1 VDGSHR
7 WKHFRSLSAAISNYG
22 LMSLRGHRIAEF
34 ALDGTGEPAK
44 LQIAL
49 LLLPQFLS
57 RELMMI
63 AMTSR
68 SILLLCLI
76 VSVARSVSG
85 QQRLEFHK
93 GDRIAVI
100 GNTLADR
107 LQHFGHL
114 EATLHYRFPEH
125 NLVVRDLGFS
135 GDTLTER
142 PRSDNFG
149 TPDEWL
155 TRVQADVVFAFFGYN
170 ESYAGESGLPQFR
183 KDLEAFIDHTLSQK
197 YNGKSAPQLV
207 LCSPTAFEDLKWPHL
222 PDGTEHNQ
230 RLELYK
236 LEMGNVAV
244 EREIPFVDLFHHS
257 QKVMKIVTW
266 DDSQIRNLVGQ
277 PRDRFGFDYPDKTS
291 DGTLAFFP
299 LTINGVHLTETGSSM
314 VAISI
319 DGTLFGDQNP
329 QPEQMKL
336 DAIRAAVLAKNRI
349 WHNVYRA
356 TDGYSVFGGR
366 STLKFV
372 DGQTNFEVMQRELE
386 ILEVMTANR
395 DRVIWEAAEGRKA
408 EPDDS
413 NLPKPLEVK
422 TNKPGQLEDG
432 RHKFLGAKEAIDKM
446 TIHSGMKV
454 NVFASEEM
462 FSDLVNP
469 VQSAVDTDGRLWV
482 AAWPTYPHW
491 NPLEAMNDKLLILP
505 DENGDG
511 VADEC
516 ITFADGLHNPT
527 GFEFWNGGVLVAMA
541 PDIWFLKDMDGDD
554 RADVRERIFH
564 GLDSADTHHT
574 ANSFVMS
581 PGGKFYF
588 SRGIFHA
595 ENFETPWGPTKRFG
609 TGGTGVYEWD
619 PVTFDINFH
628 FPIGPN
634 PHGDVFDE
642 WGNQFATDGT
652 GGTGNY
658 IGMPGHGAPQQLYE
672 KRVRPVPAIQI
683 LDSQHFPEENRG
695 NLLIANVIG
704 FQGVT
709 QYKFEKQGA
718 GFFAKEVEPILYS
731 SDVNFRPSDMEIGGD
746 GALYVLDWQNPIIGH
761 MQHNLRDPS
770 RDHLHGRIYRVTAEG
785 REIQPVLKLDKASTA
800 DVVAALGSETLAER
814 YRARLE
820 LTSRN
825 PDEVVHA
832 VEEWVEQFNV
842 KNPEHARNLVEAMW
856 VQQQLRLSDTELEL
870 QLLESPVP
878 DARAAAIRVLRD
890 DIRESLLARPNRTF
904 GPLDSGGSL
913 LMELAVDPSP
923 QVRAEIVVAATFI
936 NDPFMAELVFAAMQ
950 TEQDPQL
957 TYVINEARKNI
968 NLDAAIRETLARG
981 ETLSPAAEAYALAN
995 ASVEDLLKMEKSE
1008 GVYRAILTRENVPV
1022 ETLQES
1028 LSGLAKLRNVEE
1040 IDELFTLIEE
1050 LNAKASVN
1058 ELNSLS
1064 QLLASQ
1070 PADQLGKVRDRIA
1083 TLATTAKSGETRRVA
1098 IAAWISAAHANGDR
1112 KGDAVFSAVE
1122 KDQLKLEDA
1131 LRAVSLVSSVEA
1143 KDSLFDR
1150 LAKLVPTLEG
1160 SKGSTPITQPGLRVD
1175 FYAPNPG
1182 NVARETL
1189 EAMSPSAT
1197 GTASTIV
1204 MDQPVLKT
1212 RDAFALKFSG
1222 HIRIDTPGN
1231 YIFFISS
1238 DDGSRFYIDGELLIN
1253 NDGLHGMVEKRERV
1267 QLSAGLHPIVAT
1279 YFDNGGGD
1287 GLKMSW
1293 SGPGFRKQE
1302 IPAEVLVSAADQTPQ
1317 DLGIQVLME
1326 IPGHDPEK
1334 TEVLASLLKERSS
1347 VNSALQALRAIPA
1360 TAWPDEQVGHIA
1372 EAAVSYLASREPRD
1386 RNSDQ
1391 AQSAL
1396 TIAEGARSRLMD
1408 AGRVRFEKRL
1418 SEVVVPLIKIGTVRE
1433 RMIYDRET
1441 IAVQAGRPVEFRLTN
1456 TDNMP
1461 HNFAVVVPG
1470 SLVEVGELAEATG
1483 RDADAVARN
1492 FIPKSDKI
1500 LVSSRLLQP
1509 EQSDSIFFEVP
1520 QEPGIYP
1527 YVCTYPG
1534 HWRRMYGALYVVAD
1548 LQAYDADPAAYLAA
1562 NTLEMKDDLLKYLGR
1577 NTDWQL
1583 DDLKGDV
1590 MHLSHRANN
1599 FAVGQQLFKAAAC
1612 VGCHKL
1618 NGQGTNVGPD
1628 LTKLPP
1634 EYSRVDVLEHILN
1647 PSKKI
1652 DKKYESNVIVL
1663 SSGKVITGLITE
1675 ETDDSLKVIDNPLIP
1690 DKITTV
1696 NKTEIEERMPGNVSI
1711 MPKGVLN
1718 KLTREEIFDLLAYVL
1733 GGGDKDNAIFKEHE
1747 H

>member
-1 VDGSHR
+1 ML
-7 WKHFRSLSAAISNYG
+7 LSSA
-22 LMSLRGHRIAEF
+22 RC
-34 ALDGTGEPAK
+34 ALVLASG
-44 LQIAL
+44 L
-49 LLLPQFLS
+49 LLMLIQPVEAQQ
-57 RELMMI
+57 EL
-63 AMTSR
+63 
-68 SILLLCLI
+68 LK
-76 VSVARSVSG
+76 
-85 QQRLEFHK
+85 LEK
-93 GDRIAVI
+93 GDHIAII

-107 LQHFGHL
+107 LQHYGHL

-155 TRVQADVVFAFFGYN
+155 NKVKADVIFVFFGYN
-170 ESYAGESGLPQFR
+170 ESYAGEAGLPQFR
-183 KDLEAFIDHTLSQK
+183 KDLEAFIDHTRSQK
-197 YNGKSAPQLV
+197 YNGESAPRLV
-207 LCSPTAFEDLKWPHL
+207 LCSPIAFEDLKWPHL
-222 PDGTEHNQ
+222 PDGKLQNKN
-230 RLELYK
+230 LELYTV
-236 LEMGNVAV
+236 EMGKVASEKAV
-244 EREIPFVDLFHHS
+244 LFVDLFHHS
-257 QKVMKIVTW
+257 QEMMKLVGI
-266 DDSQIRNLVGQ
+266 DDSLLRNLEGQ
-277 PRDRFGFDYPDKTS
+277 KRDRFGFDYPDKLKG
-291 DGTLAFFP
+291 GTIAFFP
-299 LTINGVHLTETGSSM
+299 LTINGVHITETGSQGI
-314 VAISI
+314 AIAF
-319 DGTLFGDQNP
+319 DRQVLVDKDAP
-329 QPEQMKL
+329 QPEIARFE
-336 DAIRAAVLAKNRI
+336 DIRKAVLAKNHI

-366 STLKFV
+366 SGLQFV
-372 DGQTNFEVMQRELE
+372 DGQTNFDVMQRELE

-395 DRVIWEAAEGRKA
+395 DAVVWAAADRKTI

-413 NLPKPLEVK
+413 NLPKPLDVK
-422 TNKPGQLEDG
+422 TNKPGELEDG
-432 RHKFLGAKEAIDKM
+432 RHKFLGAAEAIEKM
-446 TIHSGMKV
+446 TIHQGMKV

-469 VQSAVDTDGRLWV
+469 VQSAVDPDGRLWV

-491 NPLEAMNDKLLILP
+491 NPLEAMNDKLLIFP
-505 DENGDG
+505 DDDNDG
-511 VADEC
+511 VADRC

-541 PDIWFLKDMDGDD
+541 PDIFFLKDITGDD
-554 RADVRERIFH
+554 RADIKERIFH

-574 ANSFVMS
+574 ANAFVMS

-634 PHGDVFDE
+634 PHGDVFDQ

-658 IGMPGHGAPQQLYE
+658 IGMPGHGAPTQLYE

-709 QYKFEKQGA
+709 QYKFEKRGA

-731 SDVNFRPSDMEIGGD
+731 SDQNFRPSDMEIGGD

-785 REIQPVLKLDKASTA
+785 RDTQPVLKLDKASTA
-800 DVVAALGSETLAER
+800 GVVAALGSETLAER

-825 PDEVVHA
+825 PQEVVKA
-832 VEEWVEQFNV
+832 VNNWVKQFDA
-842 KNPEHARNLVEAMW
+842 KKPEHARNLVEALW
-856 VQQQLRLSDTELEL
+856 VHQQVRQPNHDLAAA
-870 QLLESPVP
+870 LLDSPVA
-878 DARAAAIRVLRD
+878 DARAAAVRVFRDEARDVAYRTPAAPSAGNSSSDDHASREVPSSGNVRSNSRRRSDGATVQAPLLR
-890 DIRESLLARPNRTF
+890 LA
-904 GPLDSGGSL
+904 S
-913 LMELAVDPSP
+913 DPSP
-923 QVRAEIVVAATFI
+923 QVRAETVVAATYTKG
-936 NDPFMAELVFAAMQ
+936 PLAAEIIFAAMQ

-957 TYVINEARKNI
+957 TYVINEARGI
-968 NLDAAIRETLARG
+968 IDLDAAIRETLARG
-981 ETLSPAAEAYALAN
+981 EKLSTNAEAYALSN
-995 ASVEDLLKMEKSE
+995 ASVEDLLKMEKTE

-1022 ETLQES
+1022 ETLQTA
-1028 LSGLAKLRNVEE
+1028 LTGLAKLRKVAE
-1040 IDELFTLIEE
+1040 IEELFTLIEE

-1058 ELNSLS
+1058 VLNSLS

-1070 PADQLGKVRDRIA
+1070 PADQLAKVRDRIA

-1098 IAAWISAAHANGDR
+1098 ISAWISADNN
-1112 KGDAVFSAVE
+1112 GDAVFAAVE
-1122 KDQLKLEDA
+1122 KAQLKLEDA

-1143 KDSLFDR
+1143 KSSLFEI
-1150 LAKLVPTLEG
+1150 LAKLVPTLAG
-1160 SKGSTPITQPGLRVD
+1160 SKGSTPLTQPGLRVD
-1175 FYAPNPG
+1175 FYAPSPS

-1189 EAMSPSAT
+1189 QAMTPSNTGVAT
-1197 GTASTIV
+1197 TIV

-1212 RDAFALKFSG
+1212 RDAFALMFTG
-1222 HIRIDTPGN
+1222 HIVIDKPGK
-1231 YIFFISS
+1231 YTFFIAS
-1238 DDGSRFYIDGELLIN
+1238 DDGSRFYIDGEQLID
-1253 NDGLHGMVEKRERV
+1253 NDGLHGMVEKSGTV
-1267 QLSAGLHPIVAT
+1267 QLTAGLHPIVAT

-1287 GLKMSW
+1287 GLNMSW
-1293 SGPGFRKQE
+1293 SGPGLEKQE
-1302 IPAEVLVSAADQTPQ
+1302 IPASVLVSAAEQTVQ
-1317 DLGIQVLME
+1317 DLGIAAIMD
-1326 IPGHDPEK
+1326 IPGNEAGK
-1334 TEVLASLLKERSS
+1334 TTLLASLLKERAS
-1347 VNSALQALRAIPA
+1347 VNTSLQSLSSIPVE
-1360 TAWPDEQVGHIA
+1360 AWPKEQLGNLA
-1372 EAAVSYLASREPRD
+1372 EAAVSFLASREPKD

-1391 AQSAL
+1391 AQLAL
-1396 TIAEGARSRLMD
+1396 KIADGVRTRLDD

-1418 SEVVVPLIKIGTVRE
+1418 SEVVVPLIALGTVRE

-1441 IAVQAGRPVEFRLTN
+1441 VAVQAGRPVEFRLTN

-1461 HNFAVVVPG
+1461 HNFAVVLPG
-1470 SLVEVGELAEATG
+1470 TMAEVGELAEATG
-1483 RDADAVARN
+1483 RDADAAARQ
-1492 FIPKSDKI
+1492 FIPKSENI
-1500 LVSSRLLQP
+1500 LVASKLVQP
-1509 EQSDSIFFEVP
+1509 EQTDSIFFEVP
-1520 QEPGIYP
+1520 KEPGIYP

-1548 LQAYDADPAAYLAA
+1548 LKAYEADPAAYIAA
-1562 NTLEMKDDLLKYLGR
+1562 NKLEMKDDLLKYLGR

-1618 NGQGTNVGPD
+1618 NGQGNNVGPD

-1634 EYSRVDVLEHILN
+1634 EYSKVDVLEHILN
-1647 PSKKI
+1647 PSKKV
-1652 DKKYESNVIVL
+1652 DKKYQSNVISL
-1663 SSGKVITGLITE
+1663 TSGKVLTGLIVE
-1675 ETDDSLKVIDNPLIP
+1675 ETGDSLKLIDNPSAP
-1690 DKITTV
+1690 DKITV
-1696 NKTEIEERMPGNVSI
+1696 INKSDIEERTASDVSI

-1733 GGGDKDNAIFKEHE
+1733 GGGDKENALFKGHE